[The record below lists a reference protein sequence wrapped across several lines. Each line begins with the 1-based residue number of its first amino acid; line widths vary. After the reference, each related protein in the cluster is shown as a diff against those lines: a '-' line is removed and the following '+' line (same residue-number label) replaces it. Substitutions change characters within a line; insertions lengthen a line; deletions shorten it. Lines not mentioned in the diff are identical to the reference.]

1 MTTRTGSSSVSTNGY
16 DSTVSSAGQ
25 ADVAESGNSSAMERT
40 GRNSVLYLAGA
51 LMQGL
56 GIFLV

>member
-1 MTTRTGSSSVSTNGY
+1 
-16 DSTVSSAGQ
+16 
-25 ADVAESGNSSAMERT
+25 MERT

-56 GIFLV
+56 GIFLVQPFALRVLNDDAEWQ